1 MVKQRSQTLSAEEAK
16 QLHYEALVFDSQAP
30 PPTRSYLFTNNMKAA
45 IDESV
50 ARGMSQNYAL
60 ELATAM
66 VVGEV
71 QTSVQ
76 ARKAYLDIWER
87 AGVTAA
93 SVTCAATS
101 EMSVA
106 FDDAVEAIG
115 NTRAI
120 VDALED
126 NLTVILKGRD
136 IDRAHQDSK
145 HGLIIDFQ
153 DTTPFGGDLGRIEFF
168 YNLGLRIVQ
177 LTYNLRNLVGDGCLE
192 SYKSG
197 LTYFGKEVV
206 RCLNELGIV
215 VDVSHSSEQVGW
227 DALEISS
234 DPISITHAFS
244 SSVCYHDRGKSD
256 ELARA
261 IADKGGYFGV
271 LIVAGFL
278 QNKRMVTTLD
288 DFADHVEHMVN
299 VMGIDHVGIGS
310 DLTGN
315 IIQFPDEMPAAAKHS
330 GRRHDDFD
338 WSGFREEH
346 RVTGEYQMAGYTNFG
361 DWPNITVKLAER
373 GFNERELRQLLG
385 LNFLRYFR
393 EVVG

>member
-1 MVKQRSQTLSAEEAK
+1 MVKQRIQTLSAEEAK

-30 PPTRSYLFTNNMKAA
+30 PPTRSFLFTNNMKTTL
-45 IDESV
+45 DESV
-50 ARGMSQNYAL
+50 ARGMSRDHAL
-60 ELATAM
+60 EIACAM

-71 QTSVQ
+71 QTSEE
-76 ARKAYLDIWER
+76 ARKTYLDLWER

-106 FDDAVEAIG
+106 FDDAVEAIA
-115 NTRAI
+115 NARAI
-120 VDALED
+120 VDALDD
-126 NLTVILKGRD
+126 NLTVILKGSD
-136 IDRAHQDSK
+136 IDRAHRDSK

-153 DTTPFGGDLGRIEFF
+153 DTTPFGGNLGRIEFF
-168 YNLGLRIVQ
+168 FNLGLRIVQ

-197 LTYFGKEVV
+197 LSYFGKDVV

-215 VDVSHSSEQVGW
+215 VDVSHSSEQVAW

-234 DPISITHAFS
+234 DPIAITHSFS
-244 SSVCYHDRGKSD
+244 SSVCYHERGKSD

-261 IADKGGYFGV
+261 IADNGGYFGV
-271 LIVAGFL
+271 LIVPGFL
-278 QNKRMVTTLD
+278 QNKRLVTTLD
-288 DFADHVEHMVN
+288 DFADHVEHIVDI
-299 VMGIDHVGIGS
+299 MGIDHVGIGS

-315 IIQFPDEMPAAAKHS
+315 IIQFPDAIPAEAEHS
-330 GRRHDDFD
+330 GRRHDDFG
-338 WSGFREEH
+338 WSGFRKEH
-346 RVTGEYQMAGYTNFG
+346 RTSGEYQMEGFNNFG
-361 DWPNITVKLAER
+361 DWPNITMKLAER